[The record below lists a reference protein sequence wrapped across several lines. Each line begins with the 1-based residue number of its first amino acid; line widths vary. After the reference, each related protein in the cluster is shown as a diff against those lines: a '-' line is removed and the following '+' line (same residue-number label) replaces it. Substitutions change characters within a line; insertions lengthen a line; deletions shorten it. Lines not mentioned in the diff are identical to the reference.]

1 MKGVRGVI
9 LMEQQT
15 PQPSVLRGCVALLL
29 IIFAVWWCLFRQ
41 PSTYEAPKST
51 TPPTPSLRPDEL
63 KRHRQTFVDF
73 QSTISIYRARYN
85 GCVSTWQKIFNDLSR
100 HRISA
105 LQAYERLQALQKAAD
120 LLRWSSW
127 KIPESLPKDVY
138 DLLRQAE
145 NDYSLAAK
153 AFYEAIGFAMEFLDT
168 GSANA
173 YTKAKERLR
182 WANSHILE
190 ADLAIAKAKKK
201 LGF

>member
-1 MKGVRGVI
+1 
-9 LMEQQT
+9 
-15 PQPSVLRGCVALLL
+15 
-29 IIFAVWWCLFRQ
+29 
-41 PSTYEAPKST
+41 
-51 TPPTPSLRPDEL
+51 
-63 KRHRQTFVDF
+63 
-73 QSTISIYRARYN
+73 
-85 GCVSTWQKIFNDLSR
+85 
-100 HRISA
+100 
-105 LQAYERLQALQKAAD
+105 LQAYERLQALQKAVD

-127 KIPESLPKDVY
+127 KIPESLPSDVY

-201 LGF
+201 LGFK

>member
-1 MKGVRGVI
+1 MG
-9 LMEQQT
+9 QQT
-15 PQPSVLRGCVALLL
+15 PQPSALRGCVALLL

-41 PSTYEAPKST
+41 PSTHEEHKST
-51 TPPTPSLRPDEL
+51 TPPTSSLRPDEL

-100 HRISA
+100 NRISS
-105 LQAYERLQALQKAAD
+105 LQAYERLQALQKAVD
-120 LLRWSSW
+120 QLRWSSW
-127 KIPESLPKDVY
+127 EIPESLPEDVY

-153 AFYEAIGFAMEFLDT
+153 AFYEAIGFTMEFLDT
-168 GSANA
+168 GSAKA
-173 YTKAKERLR
+173 YTKAKERLQ

-201 LGF
+201 LGFK